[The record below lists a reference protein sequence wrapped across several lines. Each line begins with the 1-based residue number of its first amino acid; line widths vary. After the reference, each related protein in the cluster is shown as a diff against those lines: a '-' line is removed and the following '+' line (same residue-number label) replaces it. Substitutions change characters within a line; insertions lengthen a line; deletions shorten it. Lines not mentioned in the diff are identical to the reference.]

1 VGLWKAPLLRA
12 LFGLCS
18 LVPSFFFFLLPSP
31 SPLIHLLPSRSL
43 KSVGTEY
50 IIQEHEL
57 SRFPNP
63 SLVIFLSQ
71 ILYFLCWVYSL
82 CLWQISFYW
91 EHIPWGLLPHTRA
104 VNDYAKSLLPAIPFG
119 ILEYTIMKPDYL
131 WSAVIFLYDKNN
143 NKKKAQL
150 FGISSSDK
158 SSALELYFF
167 KSDFS
172 LNPLSTLNRK

>member
-1 VGLWKAPLLRA
+1 
-12 LFGLCS
+12 
-18 LVPSFFFFLLPSP
+18 
-31 SPLIHLLPSRSL
+31 
-43 KSVGTEY
+43 
-50 IIQEHEL
+50 
-57 SRFPNP
+57 
-63 SLVIFLSQ
+63 
-71 ILYFLCWVYSL
+71 
-82 CLWQISFYW
+82 
-91 EHIPWGLLPHTRA
+91 
-104 VNDYAKSLLPAIPFG
+104 
-119 ILEYTIMKPDYL
+119 MKPDYL

>member
-1 VGLWKAPLLRA
+1 MLLISVGLWKAPLLRA

-57 SRFPNP
+57 SRFLNP

-91 EHIPWGLLPHTRA
+91 EHIPWGFLPHTRA

-131 WSAVIFLYDKNN
+131 
-143 NKKKAQL
+143 
-150 FGISSSDK
+150 
-158 SSALELYFF
+158 
-167 KSDFS
+167 
-172 LNPLSTLNRK
+172 

>member
-1 VGLWKAPLLRA
+1 MQ
-12 LFGLCS
+12 FGS
-18 LVPSFFFFLLPSP
+18 IFFFFLLPSP

-91 EHIPWGLLPHTRA
+91 EHIPWGFLPHTRA

-131 WSAVIFLYDKNN
+131 WSAVIRHLMGKDCAELSYPEQHICWHGSFQLTLQWAPPASYSFL
-143 NKKKAQL
+143 
-150 FGISSSDK
+150 
-158 SSALELYFF
+158 
-167 KSDFS
+167 
-172 LNPLSTLNRK
+172 LNYAGWFN